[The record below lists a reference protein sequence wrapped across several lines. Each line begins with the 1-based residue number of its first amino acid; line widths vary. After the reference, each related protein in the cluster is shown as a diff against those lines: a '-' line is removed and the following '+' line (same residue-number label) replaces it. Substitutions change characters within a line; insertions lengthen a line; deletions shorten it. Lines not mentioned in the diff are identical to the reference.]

1 MKVKRFTAP
10 TMPEAL
16 KQVKATLGPEAVILE
31 TTEAPGQV
39 TVTAAVDLDAP
50 AGGATDPAAGGATDP
65 ADGALVSEVR
75 ELMSVV
81 RELVDEQWRRQ
92 VPPGGRGIRR
102 LHRALV
108 AQGVDGVIA
117 AALLRETAERLGPGA
132 RLDAALAG
140 TLVTAPA
147 AATPSVRLFF
157 GPPGDGKTTTIA
169 KLAAQARRAG
179 RRVLLVGADTYRIGA
194 AAELERYGQ
203 ALGAEVRR
211 AKDPAELGHALRD
224 HGRADLV
231 LIDTAGAGPAQQAE
245 LAEVKALADAAGA
258 DAGRTLVV
266 SAATG
271 ALAAAHTWR
280 AFAALGPDACVLTKA
295 DTAPGGPIVAQ
306 LWRERVPVSHVAAG
320 RRIPDDLEAAT
331 PKRLVRCLLAA

>member
-10 TMPEAL
+10 TMAEAL
-16 KQVKATLGPEAVILE
+16 KQVKATLGAEAVILE
-31 TTEAPGQV
+31 TTEAAGQV

-50 AGGATDPAAGGATDP
+50 GAVATEP
-65 ADGALVSEVR
+65 ADGALLSEVR

-92 VPPGGRGIRR
+92 APPGGRGIRR

-117 AALLRETAERLGPGA
+117 AALLRETAERLERGA
-132 RLDAALAG
+132 RLDTALAG
-140 TLVTAPA
+140 TLGAAPA

-179 RRVLLVGADTYRIGA
+179 RRVLLVGTDTYRLGA
-194 AAELERYGQ
+194 ALELERYAQ
-203 ALGAEVRR
+203 ALRE
-211 AKDPAELGHALRD
+211 
-224 HGRADLV
+224 HGRTDLV
-231 LIDTAGAGPAQQAE
+231 LVDTAGAGPAQPGE
-245 LAEVKALADAAGA
+245 LDELKALVEAAGA
-258 DAGRTLVV
+258 GAGRTLVV

-280 AFAALGPDACVLTKA
+280 AFAALAPDACVLTKA

-331 PKRLVRCLLAA
+331 PHRLARCLLAA

>member
-16 KQVKATLGPEAVILE
+16 RQVKATLGPEAVILE
-31 TTEAPGQV
+31 TTEAAGQV

-117 AALLRETAERLGPGA
+117 AALLRETAERLAPGT

-140 TLVTAPA
+140 TLGAAPA
-147 AATPSVRLFF
+147 AATPGVRLFF

-203 ALGAEVRR
+203 AL
-211 AKDPAELGHALRD
+211 RD

-231 LIDTAGAGPAQQAE
+231 LIDTAGAGPAQQTE
-245 LAEVKALADAAGA
+245 LAELKALADAAGA
-258 DAGRTLVV
+258 EAGRTLVV

-271 ALAAAHTWR
+271 ALAAANTWR
-280 AFAALGPDACVLTKA
+280 AFAALAPDACVLTKA

-306 LWRERVPVSHVAAG
+306 L
-320 RRIPDDLEAAT
+320 
-331 PKRLVRCLLAA
+331 

>member
-10 TMPEAL
+10 TMAEAL
-16 KQVKATLGPEAVILE
+16 KQVKATLGAEAVILE
-31 TTEAPGQV
+31 TTEAAGQV

-50 AGGATDPAAGGATDP
+50 GAVATEP
-65 ADGALVSEVR
+65 ADGALLSEVR

-92 VPPGGRGIRR
+92 APPGGRGIRR

-117 AALLRETAERLGPGA
+117 AALLRETAERLERGT
-132 RLDAALAG
+132 RLDVALAG
-140 TLVTAPA
+140 TLGAAPA

-179 RRVLLVGADTYRIGA
+179 RRVLLVGTDTYRLGA
-194 AAELERYGQ
+194 ALELERYAQ

-211 AKDPAELGHALRD
+211 AANPTELTHALRE
-224 HGRADLV
+224 HGRTDLV
-231 LIDTAGAGPAQQAE
+231 LVDTAGAGPAQPGE
-245 LAEVKALADAAGA
+245 LDELKALVEAAGA
-258 DAGRTLVV
+258 GAGRTLVV

-331 PKRLVRCLLAA
+331 PQRLARCLLAA

>member
-50 AGGATDPAAGGATDP
+50 AGGATDP

-117 AALLRETAERLGPGA
+117 AALLRETAERLAPGT
-132 RLDAALAG
+132 RLDAALA
-140 TLVTAPA
+140 
-147 AATPSVRLFF
+147 
-157 GPPGDGKTTTIA
+157 
-169 KLAAQARRAG
+169 
-179 RRVLLVGADTYRIGA
+179 
-194 AAELERYGQ
+194 
-203 ALGAEVRR
+203 
-211 AKDPAELGHALRD
+211 
-224 HGRADLV
+224 
-231 LIDTAGAGPAQQAE
+231 
-245 LAEVKALADAAGA
+245 
-258 DAGRTLVV
+258 RTLVV

-271 ALAAAHTWR
+271 ALAAANTWR
-280 AFAALGPDACVLTKA
+280 AFAALAPDACVLTKA

-331 PKRLVRCLLAA
+331 PKHLVRCLLAA

>member
-1 MKVKRFTAP
+1 M
-10 TMPEAL
+10 
-16 KQVKATLGPEAVILE
+16 G
-31 TTEAPGQV
+31 
-39 TVTAAVDLDAP
+39 
-50 AGGATDPAAGGATDP
+50 
-65 ADGALVSEVR
+65 
-75 ELMSVV
+75 VV

-295 DTAPGGPIVAQ
+295 DTAPGGPHLARLRGPRARRLRAHQGRHRTGRPDRRAALARAGARVARRGRPPHPGRPRGRHAQ
-306 LWRERVPVSHVAAG
+306 ALGALPPRRLTRRRETA
-320 RRIPDDLEAAT
+320 
-331 PKRLVRCLLAA
+331 CLRPPSTSPRALPALRT

>member
-10 TMPEAL
+10 TMAEAL
-16 KQVKATLGPEAVILE
+16 KQVKGTLGPDAVILE
-31 TTEAPGQV
+31 TTEAAGQV
-39 TVTAAVDLDAP
+39 TVTAAVDLEP
-50 AGGATDPAAGGATDP
+50 PAATPGADP

-75 ELMSVV
+75 ELMGIV
-81 RELVDEQWRRQ
+81 RDLIDEQWRRQ
-92 VPPGGRGIRR
+92 APAGGQGIRR
-102 LHRALV
+102 LHRALI

-117 AALLRETAERLGPGA
+117 AALLRETAERLERGT
-132 RLDAALAG
+132 RVDTALAG
-140 TLVTAPA
+140 TLGTAPA
-147 AATPSVRLFF
+147 APASSVRLFF

-179 RRVLLVGADTYRIGA
+179 RRVCLVGADTYRIGA

-211 AKDPAELGHALRD
+211 AKDPVELGNALRD
-224 HGRADLV
+224 HGHADLV
-231 LIDTAGAGPAQQAE
+231 LVDTAGAGPAQQAE
-245 LAEVKALADAAGA
+245 LAELKALVDAAGA
-258 DAGRTLVV
+258 AAGRTLVV

-271 ALAAAHTWR
+271 ALAAANTFR
-280 AFAALGPDACVLTKA
+280 AFAALAPDASIVTKA
-295 DTAPGGPIVAQ
+295 DTAPGGAVVAQ

-331 PKRLVRCLLAA
+331 PSRLARCVLAA

>member
-16 KQVKATLGPEAVILE
+16 KQVKATLGAEAVILE

-50 AGGATDPAAGGATDP
+50 GAATTEP
-65 ADGALVSEVR
+65 ADGALLSEVR

-92 VPPGGRGIRR
+92 PPPGGRGIRR

-117 AALLRETAERLGPGA
+117 AALLRETAERLAPGT
-132 RLDAALAG
+132 RIDAALAG
-140 TLVTAPA
+140 TLGAAPA

-194 AAELERYGQ
+194 VAELERYGQ

-211 AKDPAELGHALRD
+211 AKDPVELGHALRD

-245 LAEVKALADAAGA
+245 LAELKALVEAAGA
-258 DAGRTLVV
+258 AAGRTLVM

-271 ALAAAHTWR
+271 ALAAAKTFR
-280 AFAALGPDACVLTKA
+280 AFAALAPDACIVTKA
-295 DTAPGGPIVAQ
+295 DTAPGGAVVAQ

-320 RRIPDDLEAAT
+320 RRLPDDLEAAT
-331 PKRLVRCLLAA
+331 PSRLARCVLAA

>member
-16 KQVKATLGPEAVILE
+16 RQVKATLGPEAVILE
-31 TTEAPGQV
+31 TTEAAGQV

-117 AALLRETAERLGPGA
+117 AALLRETAERLAPGT

-140 TLVTAPA
+140 TLGAAPA
-147 AATPSVRLFF
+147 AATPGVRLFF

-211 AKDPAELGHALRD
+211 AKDPVELGHALRD

-231 LIDTAGAGPAQQAE
+231 LIDTAGAE
-245 LAEVKALADAAGA
+245 
-258 DAGRTLVV
+258 AGRTLVV

-271 ALAAAHTWR
+271 ALAAANTWR
-280 AFAALGPDACVLTKA
+280 AFAALAPDACVLTKA

-331 PKRLVRCLLAA
+331 PKHLVRCLLAA

>member
-1 MKVKRFTAP
+1 MKVKRGLAMKVKRFTAP
-10 TMPEAL
+10 TMAEAL
-16 KQVKATLGPEAVILE
+16 KQVKATLGAEAVILE

-50 AGGATDPAAGGATDP
+50 GAGTTEP
-65 ADGALVSEVR
+65 ADGALLSEVR

-92 VPPGGRGIRR
+92 APPGGRGIRR

-117 AALLRETAERLGPGA
+117 AALLRETAERLERGT

-140 TLVTAPA
+140 TLGAAPA
-147 AATPSVRLFF
+147 AATPSVQLFF

-179 RRVLLVGADTYRIGA
+179 RRVLLVGTDTYRLGA
-194 AAELERYGQ
+194 AVELERYAH

-211 AKDPAELGHALRD
+211 AANPTELTHALRE
-224 HGRADLV
+224 HGRTDLV
-231 LIDTAGAGPAQQAE
+231 LVDTAGAGPPPPAAPDH
-245 LAEVKALADAAGA
+245 DAGPA
-258 DAGRTLVV
+258 DAGRAPCGP
-266 SAATG
+266 AAP
-271 ALAAAHTWR
+271 R
-280 AFAALGPDACVLTKA
+280 
-295 DTAPGGPIVAQ
+295 
-306 LWRERVPVSHVAAG
+306 AAG
-320 RRIPDDLEAAT
+320 S
-331 PKRLVRCLLAA
+331 

>member
-50 AGGATDPAAGGATDP
+50 A
-65 ADGALVSEVR
+65 GALVSEVR

-117 AALLRETAERLGPGA
+117 AALLRETAERL
-132 RLDAALAG
+132 
-140 TLVTAPA
+140 
-147 AATPSVRLFF
+147 
-157 GPPGDGKTTTIA
+157 
-169 KLAAQARRAG
+169 
-179 RRVLLVGADTYRIGA
+179 
-194 AAELERYGQ
+194 
-203 ALGAEVRR
+203 
-211 AKDPAELGHALRD
+211 
-224 HGRADLV
+224 
-231 LIDTAGAGPAQQAE
+231 
-245 LAEVKALADAAGA
+245 
-258 DAGRTLVV
+258 
-266 SAATG
+266 
-271 ALAAAHTWR
+271 
-280 AFAALGPDACVLTKA
+280 
-295 DTAPGGPIVAQ
+295 
-306 LWRERVPVSHVAAG
+306 
-320 RRIPDDLEAAT
+320 
-331 PKRLVRCLLAA
+331 

>member
-1 MKVKRFTAP
+1 MKVNRFTAP
-10 TMPEAL
+10 TMAEAL
-16 KQVKATLGPEAVILE
+16 KQVKATLGAEAVILE

-50 AGGATDPAAGGATDP
+50 GAVATEP
-65 ADGALVSEVR
+65 ADGALLSEVR

-92 VPPGGRGIRR
+92 APPGGRGIRR

-117 AALLRETAERLGPGA
+117 AALLRETAERLERGA
-132 RLDAALAG
+132 RLDTALAG
-140 TLVTAPA
+140 TLGAAPA

-179 RRVLLVGADTYRIGA
+179 RRVLLVGTDTYRLGA
-194 AAELERYGQ
+194 ALELERYAQ

-211 AKDPAELGHALRD
+211 AANPAALTGVLGEP
-224 HGRADLV
+224 GRADLV
-231 LIDTAGAGPAQQAE
+231 LVDTAGAGPAQPGE
-245 LAEVKALADAAGA
+245 LDELKGLIEAAGTG
-258 DAGRTLVV
+258 AGRTLVV

-271 ALAAAHTWR
+271 ALAAANTWR
-280 AFAALGPDACVLTKA
+280 AFAALAPDACVLTKA

-331 PKRLVRCLLAA
+331 PQRLARCLLAA

>member
-50 AGGATDPAAGGATDP
+50 AGGATDP

-117 AALLRETAERLGPGA
+117 AALLRETAERLAPGT

-140 TLVTAPA
+140 TLGAAPA
-147 AATPSVRLFF
+147 AATPGVRLFF

-211 AKDPAELGHALRD
+211 AKDPVELGHALRD

-231 LIDTAGAGPAQQAE
+231 LIDTAGAE
-245 LAEVKALADAAGA
+245 
-258 DAGRTLVV
+258 AGRTLVV

-271 ALAAAHTWR
+271 ALAAANTWR
-280 AFAALGPDACVLTKA
+280 AFAALAPDACVLTKA

-331 PKRLVRCLLAA
+331 PKHLVRCLLAA

>member
-16 KQVKATLGPEAVILE
+16 RQVKATLGPEAVILE
-31 TTEAPGQV
+31 TTEAAGQV

-50 AGGATDPAAGGATDP
+50 AGGATDPA
-65 ADGALVSEVR
+65 DGALLSEVR

-81 RELVDEQWRRQ
+81 RDLIDEQWRRQ
-92 VPPGGRGIRR
+92 APAGGQGIRR

-117 AALLRETAERLGPGA
+117 AALLRETAERLERGT
-132 RLDAALAG
+132 RVDTALAG
-140 TLVTAPA
+140 TLGTTPGAP
-147 AATPSVRLFF
+147 PSNIRLFF

-179 RRVLLVGADTYRIGA
+179 RRVCLVGADTYRIGA

-211 AKDPAELGHALRD
+211 AKDPVELGNALRD
-224 HGRADLV
+224 HGHADLV
-231 LIDTAGAGPAQQAE
+231 LVDTAGAGPAQQTE
-245 LAEVKALADAAGA
+245 LAELKALADAAGA

-271 ALAAAHTWR
+271 ALAAANTWR
-280 AFAALGPDACVLTKA
+280 AFAALAPDACVLTKA

-331 PKRLVRCLLAA
+331 PQRLARCLLAA

>member
-10 TMPEAL
+10 TMAEAL
-16 KQVKATLGPEAVILE
+16 RQVKATLGPEAVILE
-31 TTEAPGQV
+31 TTEAAGQV
-39 TVTAAVDLDAP
+39 TVTAAVGLDAP

-179 RRVLLVGADTYRIGA
+179 RRR
-194 AAELERYGQ
+194 
-203 ALGAEVRR
+203 
-211 AKDPAELGHALRD
+211 P
-224 HGRADLV
+224 
-231 LIDTAGAGPAQQAE
+231 P
-245 LAEVKALADAAGA
+245 
-258 DAGRTLVV
+258 
-266 SAATG
+266 
-271 ALAAAHTWR
+271 
-280 AFAALGPDACVLTKA
+280 LGPDTCVLTKA

-331 PKRLVRCLLAA
+331 PKRLARCLLAA

>member
-1 MKVKRFTAP
+1 
-10 TMPEAL
+10 
-16 KQVKATLGPEAVILE
+16 
-31 TTEAPGQV
+31 
-39 TVTAAVDLDAP
+39 
-50 AGGATDPAAGGATDP
+50 
-65 ADGALVSEVR
+65 
-75 ELMSVV
+75 
-81 RELVDEQWRRQ
+81 
-92 VPPGGRGIRR
+92 
-102 LHRALV
+102 V

-117 AALLRETAERLGPGA
+117 AALLRETAERLERGT
-132 RLDAALAG
+132 RLDVALAG
-140 TLVTAPA
+140 ALGAAPP

>member
-50 AGGATDPAAGGATDP
+50 AGGATDP

-132 RLDAALAG
+132 RLDAALAR

>member
-10 TMPEAL
+10 TMAEAL
-16 KQVKATLGPEAVILE
+16 RQVKATLGPEAVILE
-31 TTEAPGQV
+31 TTEAAGQV

-81 RELVDEQWRRQ
+81 RQLVDEQWRRQ

-102 LHRALV
+102 LHRAVV
-108 AQGVDGVIA
+108 AQGGDGVI
-117 AALLRETAERLGPGA
+117 
-132 RLDAALAG
+132 
-140 TLVTAPA
+140 
-147 AATPSVRLFF
+147 
-157 GPPGDGKTTTIA
+157 
-169 KLAAQARRAG
+169 
-179 RRVLLVGADTYRIGA
+179 
-194 AAELERYGQ
+194 
-203 ALGAEVRR
+203 AEVRR
-211 AKDPAELGHALRD
+211 AKDPVELGNALRD

-231 LIDTAGAGPAQQAE
+231 LIDTAGAGPAQQTE
-245 LAEVKALADAAGA
+245 LAELKALADAAGA
-258 DAGRTLVV
+258 EAGRTLVV

-271 ALAAAHTWR
+271 ALAAANTWR
-280 AFAALGPDACVLTKA
+280 AFAALAPDACVLTKA

-331 PKRLVRCLLAA
+331 PKHLVRCLLAA

>member
-16 KQVKATLGPEAVILE
+16 RQVKATLGPEAVILE
-31 TTEAPGQV
+31 TTEAAGQV

-65 ADGALVSEVR
+65 TDGALVSEVR

-81 RELVDEQWRRQ
+81 
-92 VPPGGRGIRR
+92 
-102 LHRALV
+102 
-108 AQGVDGVIA
+108 GVIA
-117 AALLRETAERLGPGA
+117 AALLRETAELLAPGT

-140 TLVTAPA
+140 TLGAAPA
-147 AATPSVRLFF
+147 AATPGVRLFF

-211 AKDPAELGHALRD
+211 AKDPVELGHALRD

-231 LIDTAGAGPAQQAE
+231 LIDTAGAGPAQQTE
-245 LAEVKALADAAGA
+245 LAELKALADAAGA
-258 DAGRTLVV
+258 EAGRTLVV

-271 ALAAAHTWR
+271 ALAAANTWR
-280 AFAALGPDACVLTKA
+280 AFAALAPDACVLTKA

-331 PKRLVRCLLAA
+331 PKHLVRCLLAA

>member
-10 TMPEAL
+10 TMAEAL
-16 KQVKATLGPEAVILE
+16 RQVKATLGPEAVILE
-31 TTEAPGQV
+31 TTEAAGQV
-39 TVTAAVDLDAP
+39 TVTAAVDLDGP

-132 RLDAALAG
+132 ALAG

-169 KLAAQARRAG
+169 KLAAQARRSG

-211 AKDPAELGHALRD
+211 AKDPVELGHALRD

-331 PKRLVRCLLAA
+331 PKHLVRCLLAA

>member
-50 AGGATDPAAGGATDP
+50 AGGATDP

-117 AALLRETAERLGPGA
+117 AALLRETAERLERGT

-140 TLVTAPA
+140 TLVAAPA

>member
-1 MKVKRFTAP
+1 M
-10 TMPEAL
+10 
-16 KQVKATLGPEAVILE
+16 
-31 TTEAPGQV
+31 
-39 TVTAAVDLDAP
+39 
-50 AGGATDPAAGGATDP
+50 
-65 ADGALVSEVR
+65 
-75 ELMSVV
+75 
-81 RELVDEQWRRQ
+81 
-92 VPPGGRGIRR
+92 
-102 LHRALV
+102 
-108 AQGVDGVIA
+108 DGVIA
-117 AALLRETAERLGPGA
+117 AALLRETAERLVPGT

-140 TLVTAPA
+140 TLGAAPA
-147 AATPSVRLFF
+147 AATPGVRLFF

-194 AAELERYGQ
+194 ATELERYGQ

-211 AKDPAELGHALRD
+211 AKDPVELGHALRD

-231 LIDTAGAGPAQQAE
+231 LIDTAGAGPAQQTE
-245 LAEVKALADAAGA
+245 LAELKALADAAGA

-271 ALAAAHTWR
+271 ALAAANTWR
-280 AFAALGPDACVLTKA
+280 AFAALAPDACVLTKA

-331 PKRLVRCLLAA
+331 PQRLARCLLAA

>member
-16 KQVKATLGPEAVILE
+16 RQVKATLGPEAVILE
-31 TTEAPGQV
+31 TTEAAGQV

-117 AALLRETAERLGPGA
+117 AALLRETAERLAPGT

-140 TLVTAPA
+140 TL
-147 AATPSVRLFF
+147 
-157 GPPGDGKTTTIA
+157 
-169 KLAAQARRAG
+169 
-179 RRVLLVGADTYRIGA
+179 GA
-194 AAELERYGQ
+194 A
-203 ALGAEVRR
+203 
-211 AKDPAELGHALRD
+211 PAEL
-224 HGRADLV
+224 
-231 LIDTAGAGPAQQAE
+231 
-245 LAEVKALADAAGA
+245 KALAEAAGA
-258 DAGRTLVV
+258 EAGRTLVV

-271 ALAAAHTWR
+271 ALAAANTWR
-280 AFAALGPDACVLTKA
+280 AFAALAPDACVLTKA

-331 PKRLVRCLLAA
+331 PKHLVRCLLAA